1 MMQRGDVQMWE
12 KVKASNPSMGVC
24 EISAAI
30 GRLWRELGPEDKQR
44 HNDEYTLDKVLSC
57 STCVPAQL
65 AFRAVK
71 SDILSY

>member
-1 MMQRGDVQMWE
+1 MQSMNDADADVVNDVQMWE

-44 HNDEYTLDKVLSC
+44 HNDEYTLDKVL
-57 STCVPAQL
+57 TCFL
-65 AFRAVK
+65 Y
-71 SDILSY
+71 LSYCSI